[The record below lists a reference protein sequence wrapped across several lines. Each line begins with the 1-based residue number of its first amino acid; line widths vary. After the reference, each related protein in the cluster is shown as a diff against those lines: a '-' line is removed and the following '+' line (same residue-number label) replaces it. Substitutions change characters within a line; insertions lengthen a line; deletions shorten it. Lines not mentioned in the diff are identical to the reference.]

1 MSTFIFLAL
10 LGESWLLLRT
20 SLEPIT
26 VERDLHTMWQNKYN
40 DNKRQ
45 LLWYEHF
52 YGCCGFKN
60 ATDMPSSKQC
70 DDYAVLDYPAH
81 GCLRFMRQDVFHHSK
96 LALQW
101 CLLAIV
107 VQLVVIAFGYSLY
120 NLVFTDDT
128 TWLPIE
134 SADINVYES
143 DVDGFG
149 GSGRGGTRGGSSS
162 RRLGFSEAA
171 EGSNASA
178 MREPETGADP
188 GTKQAA
194 KAHDSE
200 TEADEPSPE
209 SPASTAHQ
217 QQQQQQE
224 EEEEQQNES
233 QDDGGDAA
241 AAAASS
247 VSAGAPPSAATAATP
262 AAKPAPKQKGKHKN
276 R

>member
-1 MSTFIFLAL
+1 
-10 LGESWLLLRT
+10 
-20 SLEPIT
+20 
-26 VERDLHTMWQNKYN
+26 
-40 DNKRQ
+40 
-45 LLWYEHF
+45 
-52 YGCCGFKN
+52 
-60 ATDMPSSKQC
+60 
-70 DDYAVLDYPAH
+70 
-81 GCLRFMRQDVFHHSK
+81 DVFHHSK

-120 NLVFTDDT
+120 NLGLTDDT

-143 DVDGFG
+143 DMDGFG

-162 RRLGFSEAA
+162 RRLAFSEAA

-178 MREPETGADP
+178 MRGPETGADP
-188 GTKQAA
+188 GTRQAA

-200 TEADEPSPE
+200 AEAGEPSPE

-224 EEEEQQNES
+224 EEEEEEQQNES

-241 AAAASS
+241 AAAAS
-247 VSAGAPPSAATAATP
+247 VSAAASPSAATAATP
-262 AAKPAPKQKGKHKN
+262 AAKPAPKQKGKHKS